1 LASSGRRPR
10 CLGLVF
16 VGLSINLR
24 ELIAYWW
31 PASVVVFF
39 VGALT
44 NAWVLLVEILG

>member
-1 LASSGRRPR
+1 
-10 CLGLVF
+10 VF